1 MGSTKRQEV
10 DYRQLTE
17 ETLNVTELYTGRMI
31 SLHQLTVQ
39 LPNGKQSTRDIVRH
53 PGAVGILAEDNNGGL
68 LVVHQWRNPIDKV
81 QLEIPAGKLEPGEE
95 PEVCAIRELKEETG
109 YSCTELKQIAKF
121 YTSPGFADEE
131 ITLFYATGLQVGDS
145 EPDDDEFLQVE
156 SISKQKVKELVD
168 TGQLSDAKTLIAFQW
183 WLLERQFQA

>member
-1 MGSTKRQEV
+1 
-10 DYRQLTE
+10 
-17 ETLNVTELYTGRMI
+17 MI